1 MSKLIRLGAV
11 FSVGL
16 GLAACSAGKD
26 PGVVTLD
33 GGGSDASL
41 DADALEDTGD
51 PGFDVSEDSNVGD
64 ARDDSA
70 CAKTEAAAVKP
81 PVDIIV
87 VIDQS
92 GSMSDDIVNV
102 KANVNKLSD
111 NLKKTGLDYRVIMIA
126 GWDTSSVDADGTPRS
141 TSGSYV
147 VCVPAPLG
155 GATCGASATRF
166 RQSNVNVQS
175 NDALKIVARTYDST
189 AATVKWKDFLRP
201 GAAKVI
207 IPITDDNSVNCGASS
222 YCGIT
227 ADEFDAA
234 MLAKPGAPFGT
245 KTKRNYIVYPI
256 MGAPAYPA
264 ETPKCGTNA
273 VNEGAEYIKIAKL
286 TKGKWFSICL
296 TDFGPVFTEMA
307 KSIATKV
314 ACELGV
320 PTPPTGETI
329 DYNKV
334 NVTYTSSSG
343 GTSET
348 VVRDDS
354 AACDAGANGWQYN
367 ADKTKILLCGDAC
380 KKVQADLS
388 AKVSVEFGC
397 ATITK

>member
-1 MSKLIRLGAV
+1 M
-11 FSVGL
+11 L
-16 GLAACSAGKD
+16 GLAVSLSLACSAQRNDTAG
-26 PGVVTLD
+26 TLD
-33 GGGSDASL
+33 GGADGGDL
-41 DADALEDTGD
+41 DAGD
-51 PGFDVSEDSNVGD
+51 SVVDDSGGGFDITDDTNVDEALTD
-64 ARDDSA
+64 AA
-70 CAKTEAAAVKP
+70 CAKTEAAAIKP

-102 KANVNKLSD
+102 KNNVNKLSD

-126 GWDTSSVDADGTPRS
+126 GWDTASVDADGTPRS
-141 TSGSYV
+141 TSSTYA

-166 RQSNVNVQS
+166 RQANVNVQS

-189 AATVKWKDFLRP
+189 ATSVKWKDFLRP

-234 MLAKPGAPFGT
+234 ILAKAGAPFGT
-245 KTKRNYIVYPI
+245 KSKRNYIVYPI
-256 MGAPAYPA
+256 MGAPAYPG
-264 ETPKCGTNA
+264 ETPKCGSNA
-273 VNEGAEYIKIAKL
+273 VNTGDEYIKLAKL
-286 TKGKWFSICL
+286 TKGKWFPICL

-307 KSIATKV
+307 KSIATRV

-343 GTSET
+343 GTTE
-348 VVRDDS
+348 VVVKDDS
-354 AACDAGANGWQYN
+354 LPCDAGANGWQYN

-397 ATITK
+397 ATIFK